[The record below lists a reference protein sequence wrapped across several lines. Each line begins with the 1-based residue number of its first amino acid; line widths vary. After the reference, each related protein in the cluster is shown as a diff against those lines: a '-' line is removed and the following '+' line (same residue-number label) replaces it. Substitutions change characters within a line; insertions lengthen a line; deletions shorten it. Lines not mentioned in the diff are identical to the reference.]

1 MPRRYLN
8 CVKLRSEARRAVVD
22 RRELLDRN
30 PSDTPLDGECVT
42 FFAAS
47 DDIDSEGGAL
57 TEQASPAA
65 CDTGDEMYR
74 WACDLF
80 PINRSLSGPGVR
92 ATLAYLQTLLPG
104 LTIQSVASG
113 TQAFDWTVP
122 DEWTVRSAYICDESG
137 QRVVD
142 FQHSNLHVVGYSEP
156 VDCWLTL
163 DELQIRLHS
172 IPEQPD
178 AIPYVTSYYRRT
190 WGICLTHRQR
200 GALRPGRYHVVIDA
214 DLAPGHLNYGELVLP
229 GAEDREVLLS
239 TYICHPSMANN
250 EVSGPVV
257 TAALGRWLRS
267 QPRRF
272 GYRIVFVPE
281 TIGSIVYISRNL
293 PRLKQA
299 TVAGFVVTCC
309 GDDRTYSLLES
320 RLGNTLADR
329 AARHVLRRIFPNYH
343 HYSFLARGS
352 DERQYCS
359 PGIDLPV
366 VSIMRSKYGEYPEYH
381 TSLDDLSIISPRG
394 LHGAFLAIRRTIEVI
409 EGNRIYGNTVLCEP
423 QLGKRG
429 LYPTL
434 STRESSKGFE
444 TMRNILAYADG
455 TQDLL
460 AIADRIGADFEDCAT
475 LAEHLHAHQLLKL
488 LR

>member
-1 MPRRYLN
+1 MSSN
-8 CVKLRSEARRAVVD
+8 
-22 RRELLDRN
+22 
-30 PSDTPLDGECVT
+30 
-42 FFAAS
+42 
-47 DDIDSEGGAL
+47 IDSENGAL
-57 TEQASPAA
+57 TEQESSA
-65 CDTGDEMYR
+65 TRGIGEEMYR

-80 PINRSLSGPGVR
+80 PLNRSLSGPGVR

-104 LTIQSVASG
+104 LKIHSVASG

-122 DEWTVRSAYICDESG
+122 DEWTIRSGYICNESG
-137 QRVVD
+137 RRVVD
-142 FQHSNLHVVGYSEP
+142 FRQSNLHVVGYSEP

-163 DELQIRLHS
+163 DELQGRLHS

-178 AIPYVTSYYRRT
+178 AIPYVTSYYQRT
-190 WGICLTHRQR
+190 WGFCLSHRQR
-200 GALRPGRYHVVIDA
+200 EALPPGRYHVIIDA
-214 DLAPGHLNYGELVLP
+214 DLLPGHLNYAELILP
-229 GAEDREVLLS
+229 GAEDREILLS

-257 TAALGRWLRS
+257 TTALGRWIQS
-267 QPRRF
+267 KPRRF

-293 PRLKQA
+293 QRLKEA
-299 TVAGFVVTCC
+299 TVAGFVITCC

-329 AARHVLRRIFPNYH
+329 AAKHILTRIYPDYH

-359 PGIDLPV
+359 PGVDLPV

-381 TSLDDLSIISPRG
+381 TSLDDLSLISPGG
-394 LHGAFLAIRRTIEVI
+394 LLGAFQAILSTIELI
-409 EGNRIYGNTVLCEP
+409 ERNRNYSNTVLCEP

-434 STRESSKGFE
+434 SVRGSAKGAK
-444 TMRNILAYADG
+444 TMRDILAYADG
-455 TQDLL
+455 TRDLL
-460 AIADRIGADFEDCAT
+460 SIADRIGADFEDCAT
-475 LAEHLHAHQLLKL
+475 LAEHLHAHQLLKT
-488 LR
+488 